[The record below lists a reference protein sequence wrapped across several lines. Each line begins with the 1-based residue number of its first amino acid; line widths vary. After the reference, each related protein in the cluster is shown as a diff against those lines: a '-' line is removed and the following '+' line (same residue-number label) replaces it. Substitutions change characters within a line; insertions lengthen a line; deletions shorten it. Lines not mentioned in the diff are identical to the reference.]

1 MATMVR
7 EGIVHDVE
15 KVGCYALICDET
27 RDIKKVERLACVL
40 RFVNMDSCETTEALL
55 LKGWM
60 LRVSLIAVVSRFLI
74 RELNKII

>member
-27 RDIKKVERLACVL
+27 RDIKKVERLASIAKL
-40 RFVNMDSCETTEALL
+40 RFFSIVFHSCETTEALL
-55 LKGWM
+55 LEGPG
-60 LRVSLIAVVSRFLI
+60 LR
-74 RELNKII
+74 